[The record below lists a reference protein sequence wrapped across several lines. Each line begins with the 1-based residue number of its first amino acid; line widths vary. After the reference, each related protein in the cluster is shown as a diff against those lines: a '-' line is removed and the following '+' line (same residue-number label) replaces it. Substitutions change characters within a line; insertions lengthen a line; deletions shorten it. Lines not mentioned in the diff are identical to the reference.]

1 MRVCLVYDHL
11 FPQTIGGT
19 ERWLRDLGLRLSE
32 LGHDVTY
39 LTMRHWDSAAP
50 PSLPGVRILGL
61 TRPGSIY
68 GRDRRTV
75 GAPLRFGIA
84 VARHLFRHGG
94 DYDVVHTAAF
104 PYFPLLAAGALR
116 RRGPY
121 RIVVDW
127 HEVWTR
133 GYWRRYAGA
142 VRGTI
147 GWLVQ
152 RKCVAVPQR
161 AFCVSQLHARRL
173 VAEGYR
179 GELTVL
185 PGEYA
190 GPTEFSP
197 SERVDSSLVVY
208 AGRHVKEKRVPA
220 LVRAFARARDSRPGL
235 RLELYGDGPE
245 TGSVENAV
253 RDLDLQQS
261 VRIAGHRPEDE
272 VADALA
278 RAGCL
283 ATASEREGYGLV
295 VVEAAA
301 RGTPSV
307 IVAGPENAATELVTD
322 GVNGAIAASAEPDDL
337 AHAILQVLEA
347 GSTLRTST
355 ARWFEENAPRLR
367 LEESLKLVVRE
378 YEGAKAEDALQPHGV

>member
-1 MRVCLVYDHL
+1 VKVV
-11 FPQTIGGT
+11 
-19 ERWLRDLGLRLSE
+19 GLS
-32 LGHDVTY
+32 
-39 LTMRHWDSAAP
+39 
-50 PSLPGVRILGL
+50 
-61 TRPGSIY
+61 RPGRIY
-68 GRDRRTV
+68 GKERRTL
-75 GAPLRFGIA
+75 GPPLGFGLA
-84 VARHLFRHGG
+84 VARHLTRHGR

-116 RRGPY
+116 RRGGY

-133 GYWRRYAGA
+133 AYWLHYAGA

-152 RKCVAVPQR
+152 RRCVGVPQR

-173 VAEGYR
+173 VAEGYE
-179 GELTVL
+179 GELSVL

-197 SERVDSSLVVY
+197 SEDVDSSLVVY

-220 LVRAFARARDSRPGL
+220 LVRAFARARDKRPGL
-235 RLELYGDGPE
+235 QLELYGDGPE
-245 TGSVENAV
+245 TRAVEELV
-253 RDLDLQQS
+253 HDLGLEQS

-272 VADALA
+272 VAGALA
-278 RAGCL
+278 RAACL

-307 IVAGPENAATELVTD
+307 IVAGPENAATELVSD
-322 GVNGAIAASAEPDDL
+322 GVNGAIAASAQPDVL
-337 AHAILQVLEA
+337 GETILRVLDA
-347 GSTLRTST
+347 GSTMRATT
-355 ARWFEENAPRLR
+355 ARWFEENAPLLR
-367 LEESLKLVVRE
+367 LEESLKVVVRE
-378 YEGAKAEDALQPHGV
+378 YEGAKAEDTLQPHGV

>member
-1 MRVCLVYDHL
+1 M
-11 FPQTIGGT
+11 
-19 ERWLRDLGLRLSE
+19 
-32 LGHDVTY
+32 
-39 LTMRHWDSAAP
+39 
-50 PSLPGVRILGL
+50 
-61 TRPGSIY
+61 
-68 GRDRRTV
+68 
-75 GAPLRFGIA
+75 
-84 VARHLFRHGG
+84 
-94 DYDVVHTAAF
+94 
-104 PYFPLLAAGALR
+104 
-116 RRGPY
+116 
-121 RIVVDW
+121 
-127 HEVWTR
+127 
-133 GYWRRYAGA
+133 
-142 VRGTI
+142 
-147 GWLVQ
+147 
-152 RKCVAVPQR
+152 
-161 AFCVSQLHARRL
+161 
-173 VAEGYR
+173 
-179 GELTVL
+179 
-185 PGEYA
+185 
-190 GPTEFSP
+190 
-197 SERVDSSLVVY
+197 VY

-253 RDLDLQQS
+253 RDLDLEQS

-272 VADALA
+272 VANALA

-337 AHAILQVLEA
+337 ADAILQVLEA
-347 GSTLRTST
+347 ASTLRTST